1 VQSFQSSARAG
12 RIHHNGESTVK
23 TLQTLYPPS
32 TNALAVVLIRV
43 IYPRPARGIL
53 EFSHSQE
60 YVSMNNEL
68 IDLRLSAIEKAIK
81 TLSGALGA
89 NEGPVSEDL
98 QNQINILREQLGE
111 SGLTPKEEA
120 VTYQTIRLLDPLQCD
135 PWEPF

>member
-1 VQSFQSSARAG
+1 MA
-12 RIHHNGESTVK
+12 
-23 TLQTLYPPS
+23 LYPPS
-32 TNALAVVLIRV
+32 ANALAVVLIRV
-43 IYPRPARGIL
+43 VYPRPARGIL

-60 YVSMNNEL
+60 YKSMNKEL

-81 TLSGALGA
+81 TLSGALGD

-111 SGLTPKEEA
+111 SGLTPAEEA
-120 VTYQTIRLLDPLQCD
+120 VTYQTIRLLDPLNCD